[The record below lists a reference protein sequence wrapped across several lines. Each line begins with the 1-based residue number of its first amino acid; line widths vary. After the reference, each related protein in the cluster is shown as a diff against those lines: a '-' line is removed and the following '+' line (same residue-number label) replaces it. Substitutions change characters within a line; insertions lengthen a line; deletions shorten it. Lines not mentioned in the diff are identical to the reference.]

1 MMIHGRSCSRSLL
14 FAVFSFALVLSGAL
28 SVPTKAQTS
37 SSRVKTNTMV
47 PVYDLTKEVKVQGT
61 IEKIDSFGR
70 SGPIGTHI
78 LIQTAS
84 GVVDAHLGFGAAASR
99 RYLGISVGQN
109 VTVIGM
115 MQAVGDTSVLMARIL
130 TTPSHIFVLRNEHG
144 IPIRGTP
151 RGSTRPG
158 VSYSAT
164 FSRPG
169 LSRSSDAVQGG
180 F

>member
-1 MMIHGRSCSRSLL
+1 MMIQSCSRSLL
-14 FAVFSFALVLSGAL
+14 FAVLSFALVLSGAL
-28 SVPTKAQTS
+28 SIPTKAQTS
-37 SSRVKTNTMV
+37 SSRVKANTMV
-47 PVYDLTKEVKVQGT
+47 PAYDLTKEVKVQGA

-115 MQAVGDTSVLMARIL
+115 MESVGNSSVLMARIL

-144 IPIRGTP
+144 IPIRGIP
-151 RGSTRPG
+151 RGSARPG
-158 VSYSAT
+158 TSYSSSP
-164 FSRPG
+164 SRPG
-169 LSRSSDAVQGG
+169 LSGSSDAAYGG